1 MAIQRK
7 ILNTI
12 SNIWNFLLP
21 KDKDVSII
29 EKMSEKDILAIIP
42 ASDEIGESYLKPF
55 FLYKNKLCKKAIWA
69 IKYNKNQI
77 ILSKFSN
84 LFYEF
89 IIANIAEANLFS
101 PFEKPILMPIPMYKD
116 DIQKRGYN
124 QSILIVEE
132 IFKIDNGINF
142 EIETKIFKKIK
153 NTPHQSSLKN
163 KNERL
168 KNLKNCFC
176 INENFVKNRNIIL
189 IDDVITTGTTMKEA
203 RDTLKKAGAKKVIC
217 FSIAH

>member
-1 MAIQRK
+1 MPIQRK
-7 ILNTI
+7 ILNII

-21 KDKDVSII
+21 KDKEVSII
-29 EKMSEKDILAIIP
+29 EKMSKEDISAIIP
-42 ASDEIGESYLKPF
+42 ASNEIDGSYLKSLF
-55 FLYKNKLCKKAIWA
+55 QYKNKLCKKAIWA
-69 IKYNKNQI
+69 IKYNKNKI
-77 ILSKFSN
+77 ILTKFSN

-89 IIANIAEANLFS
+89 IIENISETNLFS
-101 PFEKPILMPIPMYKD
+101 PFEKPILIPIPMYKD

-124 QSILIVEE
+124 QSTLLVEE

-153 NTPHQSSLKN
+153 KTPHQSSLKN

-176 INENFVKNRNIIL
+176 VNNNFIKDRNIIL

-203 RDTLKKAGAKKVIC
+203 RNTLKKAGAKKVMC
-217 FSIAH
+217 FSLAH